1 MADGILWQLVGG
13 VGKDWVPQFQQ
24 GYDRGEQ
31 QAIKNNRR
39 SVLEQLAIGP
49 DGNLDAKA
57 GLTQLIRSGD
67 LQGAA
72 QFAQT
77 SKMLQPETTDEIKEY
92 NLYLNQGGDKSFTDW
107 KIKIKTASAPKINNV
122 INTGDNQYAKSLA
135 ELNAKSDFDI
145 QKSGQNATNAIATL
159 NTMNRLLDNPNLYT
173 GTGGDTMLRVKS
185 MLKSAG
191 VNIEGVPEA
200 ELFRAL
206 SNKTVLDAT
215 GGSLGVAIS
224 NADRDFLQQISPN
237 LGNTPQ
243 GNKQIIDNAIKVEQR
258 KMQIAQ
264 WAREY
269 KARNKGQLDAGFQDY
284 LAQKAE
290 QNPLF
295 PQAQTNQ
302 QQPQAQ
308 QRLAP
313 PQIGE
318 VRKGYRYKGGNPAD
332 QNSWEPA
339 Q

>member
-1 MADGILWQLVGG
+1 MADSILWQLAGG
-13 VGKDWVPQFQQ
+13 FGKDWVPQYQQ

-31 QAIKNNRR
+31 QAIKSNRR
-39 SVLEQLAIGP
+39 SVLEQLATGP

-57 GLTQLIRSGD
+57 GLTQLIRAGD

-77 SKMLQPETTDEIKEY
+77 AKMLQPETTDEIKEY
-92 NLYLNQGGDKSFTDW
+92 NLYRNQGGDKSFTDW
-107 KIKIKTASAPKINNV
+107 KIAIKTASAPKINNV

-135 ELNAKSDFDI
+135 ELNAKSDFEI
-145 QKSGQNATNAIATL
+145 QKSGQNATNAISTL
-159 NTMNRLLDNPNLYT
+159 TTMNRLLDNPNLYT
-173 GTGGDTMLRVKS
+173 GTGGYTMLRVKS
-185 MLKSAG
+185 MLKGAG
-191 VNIEGVPEA
+191 VNVEGVPEG
-200 ELFRAL
+200 ELFLAL

-224 NADRDFLQQISPN
+224 NSDRDWLQQTGPN

-243 GNKQIIDNAIKVEQR
+243 GNKQIIANAIKVEQR
-258 KMQIAQ
+258 KVQIAQ

-308 QRLAP
+308 QRLAA
-313 PQIGE
+313 PQVGE